1 MTQRKRFSKKVETE
15 EISPQQQKKKC
26 TYCQEERN
34 LEKFFYKSNSK
45 FHVDGRVSLCKV
57 CISANV
63 ESSDLQSVKVML
75 LHLNRPFLTSYW
87 DSAIIEGEKK
97 GQEPFGLYLKSI
109 QLNAIT
115 KDLTWLE
122 SDYESKQ
129 TSSVAIQ
136 TGSTNDLRIVENTS
150 EDEKNRV
157 DVIRMIGY
165 DPFLFENEN
174 DKRGLYN
181 SLVDFLDES
190 TLEDSFK
197 LPVVIEIV
205 KAFNQLDKLNSALAL
220 MLSDTR
226 SMTINTGS
234 ISSLIATKEKV
245 LKTVLALAKDNGISV
260 NHNNNKSK
268 GGNTLNGIVKK
279 LNEIGLEAATV
290 NLFDLETCDAMKQ
303 IADISHRSILDQLVF
318 DENDYA
324 EMLSEQRNMIKK
336 LEEKSQIFEEDNRQ
350 LKIKIK
356 VLESSIPIT
365 ELL

>member
-1 MTQRKRFSKKVETE
+1 MTQRQKFAKKIDVEELAVKQT
-15 EISPQQQKKKC
+15 KKKC
-26 TYCQEERN
+26 TSCEREQYS
-34 LEKFFYKSNSK
+34 EKSFYKSNSK
-45 FHVDGRVSLCKV
+45 FHADGRVGICKN
-57 CISANV
+57 CIGENV
-63 ESSDLQSVKVML
+63 DSNDLQSVKVML

-87 DSAIIEGEKK
+87 DSAVIEGEKK

-109 QLNAIT
+109 QLNAVT

-122 SDYESKQ
+122 SDHESHQNKLP
-129 TSSVAIQ
+129 TTYSSSN
-136 TGSTNDLRIVENTS
+136 TDLRVLGNS
-150 EDEKNRV
+150 EDEKNRT

-165 DPFLFENEN
+165 DPFLFENED
-174 DKRGLYN
+174 DKRVLYN
-181 SLVDFLDES
+181 KLVDFLDES

-205 KAFNQLDKLNSALAL
+205 KAFSQIEKLNSTLAL
-220 MLSDTR
+220 MLTDTK
-226 SMTINTGS
+226 SMATNTGS
-234 ISSLIATKEKV
+234 ISSLVATKEKM

-290 NLFDLETCDAMKQ
+290 NLFDLETCEAMKQ

-324 EMLSEQRNMIKK
+324 EMLSEQRGMIKK
-336 LEEKSQIFEEDNRQ
+336 LEDKASSFEEDNRQ

-356 VLESSIPIT
+356 VLENSMPRT